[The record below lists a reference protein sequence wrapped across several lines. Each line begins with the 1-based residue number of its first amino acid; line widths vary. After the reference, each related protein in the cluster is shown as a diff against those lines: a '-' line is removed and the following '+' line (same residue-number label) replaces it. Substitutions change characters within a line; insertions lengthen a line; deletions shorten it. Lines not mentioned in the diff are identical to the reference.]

1 MLIGF
6 IESYAVESQSH
17 DFTGHGVEG
26 VLTATVCRVVAWI
39 QRREEGASLGDAVAE
54 EIVRAT
60 GAVAA
65 AGCRHLILSCTDHD
79 S

>member
-1 MLIGF
+1 M
-6 IESYAVESQSH
+6 
-17 DFTGHGVEG
+17 EG